1 MLNGK
6 GTKNG
11 SDGTLGQDRG
21 AGPIAGSGCGSE
33 GRAGRAGVGAGAGAG
48 AGTGGDVQ
56 HKREQPATLV
66 HVTSE
71 APLTSTPPSNAW
83 RHPTTLQNSKHFIG
97 TCKLEKDKGTKNTH
111 NINCQATHTHT
122 NTQLVK
128 KQNIKQH
135 TGTQHFSLQ
144 KASPSRSTLQGC
156 NLLAGFTSKP
166 LGQ

>member
-111 NINCQATHTHT
+111 NINRQATHTHT

-128 KQNIKQH
+128 KHKISNSIPVH
-135 TGTQHFSLQ
+135 STSLCKKHRRRAPHY
-144 KASPSRSTLQGC
+144 KAATCSQGSPR
-156 NLLAGFTSKP
+156 NH
-166 LGQ
+166 